1 MTNLEIGKVVK
12 FGKVTK
18 HFVEKPFKIHFL
30 VFQQDG
36 PKGEKGFGAVALE
49 FGYFSF
55 SEDEQEAVD
64 TIMAL
69 VNSLAA
75 RITDTNEVL
84 YHIEKINLDEYWEV
98 YRKITYLYGDPET
111 DRYHHQIQSLQ
122 SRNREL
128 SAENVEKSE
137 EIFSLRV
144 DLDTLQKKLHANPKL
159 SRVPG

>member
-30 VFQQDG
+30 VFQEKG
-36 PKGEKGFGAVALE
+36 PNGEEGFGAVALE

-55 SEDEQEAVD
+55 SENEQEAVNA
-64 TIMAL
+64 IMGL
-69 VNSLAA
+69 VNSLALK
-75 RITDTNEVL
+75 ITDTNEVL
-84 YHIEKINLDEYWEV
+84 YHIEKINLDEYWEI

-111 DRYHHQIQSLQ
+111 DRINNHIESLQ
-122 SRNREL
+122 TKNQQL
-128 SAENVEKSE
+128 SEENIEKSE

-144 DLDTLQKKLHANPKL
+144 DLDSLQKKLHANPKL
-159 SRVPG
+159 SDVPG